1 MSEKFSIDDLKRI
14 LSEGAGGESQLQG
27 DIQDVAFE
35 DLGYDSL
42 ALLETGTRIGR
53 EYGLEFEDTA
63 FVDVDTP
70 RGLVEVVNAHLLD
83 HAARS

>member
-1 MSEKFSIDDLKRI
+1 MSSEFSIDDLKRI
-14 LSEGAGGESQLQG
+14 LAEGAGGENELMG

-42 ALLETGTRIGR
+42 ALLETGIRIGR

-70 RGLVEVVNAHLLD
+70 RDLVGVVNAHLLD
-83 HAARS
+83 HTARS

>member
-1 MSEKFSIDDLKRI
+1 MSSEFGIDDLKRI
-14 LSEGAGGESQLQG
+14 LAEGAGGESGLTG
-27 DIQDVAFE
+27 DIQDVTFE

-70 RGLVEVVNAHLLD
+70 RDLLGVVNAHLLD
-83 HAARS
+83 HAAGS